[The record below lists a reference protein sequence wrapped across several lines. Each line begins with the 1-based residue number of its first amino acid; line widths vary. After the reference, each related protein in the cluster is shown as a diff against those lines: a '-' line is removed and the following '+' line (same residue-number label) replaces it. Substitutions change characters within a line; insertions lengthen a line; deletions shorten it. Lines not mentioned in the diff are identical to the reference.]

1 MVGRLVRSRD
11 AVFLVN
17 HRLSH
22 LSTKVVKGHRRVL
35 REERYVVEVCEC
47 LSGRSKRLA
56 KGHSVLGPR
65 VIEKKRRGLKV
76 YSLSNFAFANS
87 HAQI

>member
-1 MVGRLVRSRD
+1 MSKATD
-11 AVFLVN
+11 AIEKVELGA
-17 HRLSH
+17 
-22 LSTKVVKGHRRVL
+22 LSTSGSCEK
-35 REERYVVEVCEC
+35 REYVVEVCEC

-76 YSLSNFAFANS
+76 
-87 HAQI
+87 